1 MRYFIISFGFL
12 SVVLCVIFPLS
23 ALAEGDDLYSF
34 NADEF
39 TKKNWEWKGEVTIT
53 GTGKQFYQSS
63 KIYPIRFPDEAETKS
78 QEFDAQVV
86 INSRWDWGWSRFYLN
101 GDAWVTRSYI
111 SDFDD
116 EDVFLREGY
125 WQLSEY
131 DPHSLEIGKRLLRW
145 GKGYAF
151 NPVALLERAK
161 DPENPE
167 ASREGLWLVQGIWIP
182 GAMLGFDSSSLTLI
196 YLPERDNINQDYQ
209 LDNNDENAWGLKLY
223 ALIGTTDI
231 DLYYVTR
238 AESDET
244 NLGADFASNIM
255 PNFEVHGEVANTT
268 SPGEDYYL
276 ALLGLRYLTENEVTW
291 IVEGYHDS
299 SGLTREESISLYESA
314 RILPPSKAISVLR
327 QLQQQKTINRNYGY
341 VKASVK
347 EPFDWLY
354 FTPGISWL
362 GNLDDES
369 YNIISQLSYEP
380 STNWTFQAYWQYFS
394 GSENSQYGEGLVK
407 DKLEVAVSY
416 AF

>member
-1 MRYFIISFGFL
+1 MRSYIIPFGFL
-12 SVVLCVIFPLS
+12 CLVLCVLFPFS
-23 ALAEGDDLYSF
+23 ALAENDDLYSF
-34 NADEF
+34 DVDEF
-39 TKKNWEWKGEVTIT
+39 TKKTWEWKGEVTIT
-53 GTGKQFYQSS
+53 GTGKHFNQSAT
-63 KIYPIRFPDEAETKS
+63 IYPIRLPDEEQTLS
-78 QEFDAQVV
+78 QEFNAQVV
-86 INSRWDWGWSRFYLN
+86 IDSRWDWGWSRLYLS
-101 GDAWVTRSYI
+101 GDTWATRSDI
-111 SDFDD
+111 SNFDN
-116 EDVFLREGY
+116 EDVFLREGF
-125 WQLSEY
+125 WQFSNY
-131 DPHSLEIGKRLLRW
+131 DPHSLEFGKRLLRW

-151 NPVALLERAK
+151 NPVAFLERAK

-167 ASREGLWLVQGIWIP
+167 GSREGLWLMQGIWIP
-182 GAMLGFDSSSLTLI
+182 GALLGFDSSSLTLV
-196 YLPERDNINQDYQ
+196 YLPERNNINQDYH
-209 LDNNDENAWGLKLY
+209 LNRDDENSWGLKLY

-268 SPGEDYYL
+268 TPANDFFL

-299 SGLTREESISLYESA
+299 SGLTREQSKSLYESA

-341 VKASVK
+341 LKASIK
-347 EPFDWLY
+347 EPFGWLY
-354 FTPGISWL
+354 ITPGISWL

-380 STNWTFQAYWQYFS
+380 GTNWTFQTYWQHFS
-394 GSENSQYGEGLVK
+394 GSANSQYGEGLVR
-407 DKLEVAVSY
+407 DKIEMSVART
-416 AF
+416 F